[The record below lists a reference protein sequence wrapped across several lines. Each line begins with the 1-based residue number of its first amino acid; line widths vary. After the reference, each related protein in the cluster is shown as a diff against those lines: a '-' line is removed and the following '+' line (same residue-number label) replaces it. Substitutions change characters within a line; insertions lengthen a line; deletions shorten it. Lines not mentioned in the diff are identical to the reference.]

1 MAGSGSASENSY
13 VDECQERTKG
23 YLDRINAGFGA
34 TFGTTSLTLTPKNG
48 KSKVDRYVGKVR
60 DRYDDGERV
69 YLVVTDRLSA
79 FDRAL
84 AEIPFKGAVL
94 NMVSKWW
101 FEQVGHIIPNH
112 IVSSVGDASV
122 PMHSNVTVGKRCK
135 PFPIEFVMR
144 GYITGS
150 SGTAMWTHYAKGCR
164 DYCGIKLPE
173 GMKKNQKL
181 WENLITPTTKSDEH
195 DELISPERI
204 VAEGWMTQEHWDVC
218 SAAAKAIFA
227 LGQKLAVERGL
238 ILVDTKYEF
247 GIEESTGT
255 IMLIDEIHTPDS
267 SRYWLAD
274 SYEARIA
281 EGKAPDNIDKEFVRL
296 WYKDHC
302 DPYKDEVLPDAPRE
316 LLAELSRRYIM
327 LFEIITG
334 EKFPFPAVGAVE
346 EWAKAAGLDN

>member
-1 MAGSGSASENSY
+1 M
-13 VDECQERTKG
+13 
-23 YLDRINAGFGA
+23 
-34 TFGTTSLTLTPKNG
+34 
-48 KSKVDRYVGKVR
+48 R

-94 NMVSKWW
+94 NLVSKWW
-101 FEQVGHIIPNH
+101 FSNLKHIIPNH
-112 IVSSVGDASV
+112 IIGTVGDV
-122 PMHSNVTVGKRCK
+122 PMHSNVCVGKRCK

-164 DYCGIKLPE
+164 DYCGIKLPD

-195 DELISPERI
+195 DELISPEKI
-204 VAEGWMTQEHWDVC
+204 VADGWMTQEEWDYC
-218 SAAAKAIFA
+218 AEKAKAIFA
-227 LGQKLAVERGL
+227 HGQKLAAERGL

-247 GIEESTGT
+247 GRDIATGE
-255 IMLIDEIHTPDS
+255 ILLIDEVHTPDS
-267 SRYWLAD
+267 SRYWLAHN
-274 SYEARIA
+274 YEERFAA
-281 EGKAPDNIDKEFVRL
+281 GKAPDNIDKEFVRL

-302 DPYKDEVLPDAPRE
+302 DPYKDETLPTAPTD
-316 LLAELSRRYIM
+316 LLAELSRRYIL
-327 LFEIITG
+327 LFELITG
-334 EKFPFPAVGAVE
+334 EQFPFPEDGAVE
-346 EWAKAAGLDN
+346 DWAKAAGVQ